1 MSIEY
6 QPPSTEV
13 ITLTRYVSTLCLIR
27 SPTVTVRHV
36 LSSHILSEQI
46 RLGPAATGD
55 LTLLLNSIGFA
66 SKFIASNVRK
76 ARLINLFVPSSC
88 SHAHISLGIADSHD

>member
-1 MSIEY
+1 MRCKHLPTQVVASDR
-6 QPPSTEV
+6 PP
-13 ITLTRYVSTLCLIR
+13 C
-27 SPTVTVRHV
+27 

-76 ARLINLFVPSSC
+76 ARLINLFVPPIR
-88 SHAHISLGIADSHD
+88 SHAHIFVAIADFHD